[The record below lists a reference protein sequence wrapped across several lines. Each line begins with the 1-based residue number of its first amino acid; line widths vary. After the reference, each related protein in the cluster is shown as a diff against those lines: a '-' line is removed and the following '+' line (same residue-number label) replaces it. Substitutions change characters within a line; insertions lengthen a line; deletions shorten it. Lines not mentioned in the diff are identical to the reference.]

1 MTTTSGHGT
10 QPSGIFLVVGL
21 LGAAILIYIF
31 YTDFIPSL
39 WNVHPVSSGY
49 DYLIN

>member
-1 MTTTSGHGT
+1 MTTYSGNGT
-10 QPSGIFLVVGL
+10 QPSGIILAAGL

-39 WNVHPVSSGY
+39 WNVHPVTSGY
-49 DYLIN
+49 DFLIN